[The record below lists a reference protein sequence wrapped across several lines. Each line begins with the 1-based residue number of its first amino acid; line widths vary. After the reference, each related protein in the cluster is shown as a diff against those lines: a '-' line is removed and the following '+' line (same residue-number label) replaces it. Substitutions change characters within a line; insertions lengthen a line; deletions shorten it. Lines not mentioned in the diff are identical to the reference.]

1 VLDKCYNGDRAG
13 SRFLRDML
21 ASSLLKPRVWLCGH
35 IHEGFGYADG
45 MLMALDDCMLIAFD
59 DSVATS
65 MKALGALIA
74 C

>member
-1 VLDKCYNGDRAG
+1 
-13 SRFLRDML
+13 
-21 ASSLLKPRVWLCGH
+21 
-35 IHEGFGYADG
+35 
-45 MLMALDDCMLIAFD
+45 MLMDFDDCMLIAFD

>member
-1 VLDKCYNGDRAG
+1 
-13 SRFLRDML
+13 
-21 ASSLLKPRVWLCGH
+21 
-35 IHEGFGYADG
+35 
-45 MLMALDDCMLIAFD
+45 MLMDFDDCMLMDFDDCMLIAFD